1 MYSKPIIKTLSA
13 LLLLLVFAMSITPKK
28 TWHDLI
34 ANHQDGKKPSYEDSA
49 KGEQLHKTVIHCAC
63 DLQVAESPFIAV
75 NIGFTVASPV
85 VPAIYDVATSQN
97 PQFQQT
103 HFYGLRGPP
112 AFV

>member
-1 MYSKPIIKTLSA
+1 M
-13 LLLLLVFAMSITPKK
+13 FAISITPKK
-28 TWHDLI
+28 SWHDLI
-34 ANHQDGKKPSYEDSA
+34 ATHQDGKKPSYDYSA

-63 DLQVAESPFIAV
+63 DLQVAESPFLGIL
-75 NIGFTVASPV
+75 IGLTLASPL
-85 VPAIYDVATSQN
+85 VPANYYVVTSQN

>member
-1 MYSKPIIKTLSA
+1 
-13 LLLLLVFAMSITPKK
+13 VFAVSITPKK

-34 ANHQDGKKPSYEDSA
+34 ATHQDGKKPSHDYSA

-63 DLQVAESPFIAV
+63 DLQVAESPFVAV
-75 NIGFTVASPV
+75 NIGLELGSPL
-85 VPAIYDVATSQN
+85 VPAIYYLATSKN

-112 AFV
+112 ASV